1 MISVSSNTS
10 AAITHY
16 QFEKVDENPPTTV
29 SKGAQPLSGMAVP
42 VEVRHCRWLPNRA
55 LVP

>member
-29 SKGAQPLSGMAVP
+29 NKGAQPLSGMAVP
-42 VEVRHCRWLPNRA
+42 VEVKTLPMA
-55 LVP
+55 A